1 MRRPL
6 LACLTA
12 LLVAGGLALSAVPAA
27 AEPLCT
33 PALPDPTTTLI
44 EAAPG
49 TTVVFPVPGLC
60 LAPGGTITTSYNPQ
74 SATVTWVADGS
85 GSAGFTVEP
94 ANGDPAVVPITVLAD
109 QGDGTTR
116 SYSFVAY
123 LGVSPIVVFPPA
135 AVPTQVAIEQG
146 GEGSFT
152 IPGLYWPQYS
162 ECEVRVDTAPEI
174 DRFVTEP
181 PNKLGLPILVS
192 MTREPDFVGKVILT
206 YALACTPPGGERS
219 QHTYTIELYVGI
231 PIPQPELAA
240 TGSDVTA
247 VAPMGLAAVTAALL
261 GVVAFGTSRRRR
273 ASR

>member
-6 LACLTA
+6 VATVTA
-12 LLVAGGLALSAVPAA
+12 LLVAGGLVLSAVPAA
-27 AEPLCT
+27 AEPVCT

-49 TTVVFPVPGLC
+49 ATVFFPVPGLC
-60 LAPGGTITTSYNPQ
+60 LAPGGTISSSNPQ
-74 SATVTWVADGS
+74 GATVTWIADGS
-85 GSAGFTVEP
+85 PSAGVTVVP
-94 ANGDPAVVPITVLAD
+94 ANGNAQVIPVTVTVD
-109 QGDGTTR
+109 QGDSTLR
-116 SYSFVAY
+116 SYGLAAY
-123 LGVSPIVVFPPA
+123 LGVSPVLVFPP
-135 AVPTQVAIEQG
+135 AVPTQVAIDQG

-174 DRFVTEP
+174 DRFATEP
-181 PNKLGLPILVS
+181 PNKAGLPIHVS
-192 MTREPDFVGKVILT
+192 MTREPDFVGKVVLT

-231 PIPQPELAA
+231 PIPVTALAA
-240 TGSDVTA
+240 TGSDA
-247 VAPMGLAAVTAALL
+247 PGLAPMVWSAIAAGMLGAGALAA
-261 GVVAFGTSRRRR
+261 SRRRR

>member
-6 LACLTA
+6 VASVTA
-12 LLVAGGLALSAVPAA
+12 LLVAGGLALSAMPAA
-27 AEPLCT
+27 ADPLCT
-33 PALPDPTTTLI
+33 PALPDPTATLL

-60 LAPGGTITTSYNPQ
+60 LAPGGTMTTSYNPQ
-74 SATVTWVADGS
+74 GATVTWVADGS
-85 GSAGFTVEP
+85 GSAGFTVDP
-94 ANGDPAVVPITVLAD
+94 ANSDPAVVPVIVLAD

-116 SYSFVAY
+116 SYSFAAY
-123 LGVSPIVVFPPA
+123 LGVSPVVVFPP
-135 AVPTQVAIEQG
+135 AVPTQVAIERG
-146 GEGSFT
+146 GDGSFT

-231 PIPQPELAA
+231 PIPTTALAA
-240 TGSDVTA
+240 TGSDAPGLAPMAWSA
-247 VAPMGLAAVTAALL
+247 VAAGMLGAGAL
-261 GVVAFGTSRRRR
+261 VASRRRR